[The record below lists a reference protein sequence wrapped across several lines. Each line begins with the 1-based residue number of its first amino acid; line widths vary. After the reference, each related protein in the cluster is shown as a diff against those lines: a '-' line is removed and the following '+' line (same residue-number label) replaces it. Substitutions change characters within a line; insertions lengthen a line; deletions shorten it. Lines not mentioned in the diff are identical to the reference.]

1 LPLLSIHLFIH
12 SFNHTYSSLVPQK
25 AITAGQQ
32 QEQQQY
38 SNHPSRLCFFLFAQY
53 LASSTMTATL
63 SLSSRRE
70 ERLSPTINAISSN
83 NNNSKRIRQRSFS
96 SPAAATTTTTTEKS
110 LLLSKRWMSIWCLLW
125 LSTTIAVSAFAPVQI
140 PSQASSPSSLLF
152 HNNKKDATT
161 ALQAT
166 TTAPRRPEDRSSS
179 SGGGGWWDNLIE
191 TKKSLLPNQQ
201 QQQQQ
206 SQLQLLSAS
215 WNRLQTLIP
224 PSISSSSL
232 PATTTTVAAQQN
244 AAIVD
249 DYQRRKDEWALK
261 YTSVDALRHTFG
273 TNRNAFWGD
282 LPASTA
288 RRLYKTLLPRA
299 LLELVK
305 LGVQP
310 QDLAPLAYRARVAAK
325 LYARERC
332 ALPARIA
339 ANLYDGFRQWRR
351 YGTFNTSGMTYQQ
364 IWNKY
369 RQVILQEDDCRDLT
383 DEDVTAKICLRILE
397 RSCATNEMV
406 DRLVLSQHP
415 KHPNKKRAAAAATD
429 QELQEFTEKLECD
442 VRRLL
447 APPSGIMTTTATA
460 TTISSSGLSSS
471 TTGRSMMSSTTTTAF
486 RADHSTTTTTD
497 DARALAA
504 AVKRYHNLR
513 KIVRLKRRLQLATT
527 ITTSTTLPLRS

>member
-1 LPLLSIHLFIH
+1 MMS
-12 SFNHTYSSLVPQK
+12 
-25 AITAGQQ
+25 
-32 QEQQQY
+32 
-38 SNHPSRLCFFLFAQY
+38 
-53 LASSTMTATL
+53 
-63 SLSSRRE
+63 
-70 ERLSPTINAISSN
+70 
-83 NNNSKRIRQRSFS
+83 
-96 SPAAATTTTTTEKS
+96 TTTTTSK
-110 LLLSKRWMSIWCLLW
+110 LLSKRWSILLCLLW
-125 LSTTIAVSAFAPVQI
+125 GLSSAVVVSAFAPGHVLV
-140 PSQASSPSSLLF
+140 PSARASQSSLLF
-152 HNNKKDATT
+152 HNKDATS
-161 ALQAT
+161 LQAT
-166 TTAPRRPEDRSSS
+166 TTAPSSHRRPE
-179 SGGGGWWDNLIE
+179 WWENVVEKQKNWGLD
-191 TKKSLLPNQQ
+191 PNKQQ
-201 QQQQQ
+201 QQQHRKDLTQYSSQQ
-206 SQLQLLSAS
+206 QLSYWSPLLSS
-215 WNRLQTLIP
+215 F
-224 PSISSSSL
+224 
-232 PATTTTVAAQQN
+232 PATTVAAQHE

-282 LPASTA
+282 LNASTA

-383 DEDVTAKICLRILE
+383 DDDVTAKICLRILE

-406 DRLVLSQHP
+406 DRLVLSHT
-415 KHPNKKRAAAAATD
+415 KHNKKRAAATD
-429 QELQEFTEKLECD
+429 QELQEFTEKLERD

-447 APPSGIMTTTATA
+447 APPSGILTTSPEA
-460 TTISSSGLSSS
+460 SFSGLSSLS
-471 TTGRSMMSSTTTTAF
+471 TLRSRMPLSTITF
-486 RADHSTTTTTD
+486 RADHSTTTTD

-527 ITTSTTLPLRS
+527 TSTTLPLRND